1 MLMRIVCEGQEL
13 RTSARAI
20 EDEGEVRRVDRSRNI
35 HVRLRVILAAAAA
48 PFVED
53 DREVDAVDFVVAVDV
68 VSAKR
73 AENA

>member
-13 RTSARAI
+13 RTSAPAI
-20 EDEGEVRRVDRSRNI
+20 EVEGEVRRVDRSRNI